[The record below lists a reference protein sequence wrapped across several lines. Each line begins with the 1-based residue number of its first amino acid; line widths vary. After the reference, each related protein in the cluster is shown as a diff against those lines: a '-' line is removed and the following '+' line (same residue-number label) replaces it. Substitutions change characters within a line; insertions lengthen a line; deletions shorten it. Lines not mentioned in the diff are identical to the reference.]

1 MKFAV
6 VISGRIASGKSTVAT
21 YIASE
26 FNLKTVSFG
35 EYVRAISRQTGK
47 LETRQSL
54 QQLGDRLIS
63 TLGTSGLLQATLKH
77 SDIQP
82 NDSVVFDGVR
92 HSEILD
98 GIRRSSRNCL
108 AVFLD
113 ASLKERH
120 RRYNAR
126 LHSPITINEFL
137 VFDEHPVEVSIAA
150 LIENCDVTIDAARPA
165 AEIQGILRN
174 RLLPFF
180 LPDDGKGRSSIGDL
194 V

>member
-6 VISGRIASGKSTVAT
+6 VISGRIASGKSTIAT
-21 YIASE
+21 HIASE
-26 FNLKTVSFG
+26 FDLKTVSFG
-35 EYVRAISRQTGK
+35 EYVRAISRRTGE
-47 LETRQSL
+47 LEARESL
-54 QQLGDRLIS
+54 QQLGDSLIS
-63 TLGTSGLLQATLKH
+63 TLGASGLLQAALKH
-77 SDIQP
+77 SDIQR
-82 NDSVVFDGVR
+82 DDCVVFDGVR

-98 GIRRSSRNCL
+98 GIRRSSRNYL

-126 LHSPITINEFL
+126 LHSPITLDEFL
-137 VFDEHPVEVSIAA
+137 VVDEHPVEVGITE
-150 LIENCDVTIDAARPA
+150 LVENCDVTIDAARPV

-180 LPDDGKGRSSIGDL
+180 RPDDGKGRSR
-194 V
+194 